1 MSIKFSKKLSDKI
14 IKEGMQ
20 KEVFTHI
27 NKINLV
33 STIIK
38 YVIDSRFRKGYNLRI
53 WIVSQMNNPRLK
65 KIVEQQGWTK
75 LKNDDDKIKAILK
88 YWKNGGKGGLVY
100 KNDLTVYEAQEYW
113 ATVDEILDKKTDD
126 CDGFSNIIYHS
137 ALLAGIP
144 DYRLFKVAGSV
155 VGGGHAYC
163 VYRANNGLEYP
174 IDGCYWTNISIR
186 MTIPYSM
193 RKEYFNGESE
203 WFRFNSDG
211 MYVRRS
217 RK

>member
-75 LKNDDDKIKAILK
+75 L
-88 YWKNGGKGGLVY
+88 